1 MAQLVQALTNRVEYL
16 ETITTVGC
24 LHTTMTEDGTCKV
37 RAPQAHGIRI
47 VAE

>member
-1 MAQLVQALTNRVEYL
+1 MVQLVQALTNRVEYL

-24 LHTTMTEDGTCKV
+24 LDATLTEDGTCKV
-37 RAPQAHGIRI
+37 RAPQAQAIRI